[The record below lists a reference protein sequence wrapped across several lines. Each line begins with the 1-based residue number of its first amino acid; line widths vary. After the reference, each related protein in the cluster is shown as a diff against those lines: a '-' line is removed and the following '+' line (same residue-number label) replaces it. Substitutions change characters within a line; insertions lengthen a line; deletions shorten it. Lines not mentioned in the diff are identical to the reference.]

1 MPTGRHFV
9 AGEWI
14 ASSRPRSQPFRAHDP
29 ATGRELEPPFHDAA
43 PEHVDLAARSA
54 AAAFEEFSSLSALQ
68 RADLLRGIAAE
79 IEGLGD
85 ELLDRAQSETGLAA
99 ERLASER
106 GRTVGQLRL
115 FAEVVEE
122 GSWVEARIDRPLP
135 DRRPLPRADLRRM
148 LIPLGPVAVFGA
160 SNFPLAFSVAGG
172 DTAAALAAGCPVVV
186 KAHPGHPGTS
196 ELVGRAVERALR
208 ARSIPPT
215 SFALLQG
222 TSHAVGTELVRH
234 PAVSAVAFTGS
245 HAGGR
250 ALYDECARR
259 AEPIPV
265 YAEMGSSNPV
275 FLLPR
280 ALAERG
286 EEIARGLAA
295 SVTLGVGQFCTNPG
309 ITVLPQGAADFVDAL
324 RQALLSSPPGVM
336 VHSGI
341 RASYERAL
349 AEVVDLDGVE
359 LSARAPS
366 GGGPE
371 STEARAALLTVVDEV
386 FLRTPR
392 LAQEI
397 YGPAT
402 LVVQAR
408 ELDSMLALARG
419 LSGHLTATVHGTAED
434 LEEYAPLVR
443 LLSRKVGRV
452 LINGFPTGVE
462 VATAMQHG
470 GPYPATTDARATSVG
485 TASILR
491 FARPICFQNAP
502 EPLLPPE
509 LQASNP
515 RQIWRWVDGT
525 WTKAA
530 L

>member
-1 MPTGRHFV
+1 MPTARHFV

-14 ASSRPRSQPFRAHDP
+14 ASSRPDSEPFRALDP
-29 ATGRELEPPFHDAA
+29 ATGRQLEPPFRDAS

-54 AAAFEEFSSLSALQ
+54 ADAFEEFSSLSALQ

-85 ELLDRAQSETGLAA
+85 ELLDRARSETGLPA

-106 GRTVGQLRL
+106 GRTAGQLRL

-135 DRRPLPRADLRRM
+135 DRKPLPRADLRRM

-208 ARSIPPT
+208 ARSIPPS
-215 SFALLQG
+215 SFSLLQG
-222 TSHAVGTELVRH
+222 ASHAVGTELVRH

-245 HAGGR
+245 HTGGR

-259 AEPIPV
+259 PEPIPV

-286 EEIARGLAA
+286 AEIARGLAA

-309 ITVLPQGAADFVDAL
+309 ITVLPQGAADFIDAL

-336 VHSGI
+336 VHAGI

-349 AEVVDLDGVE
+349 TEVVDLDGVE
-359 LSARAPS
+359 LARARP

-371 STEARAALLTVVDEV
+371 GTEARAALLTVVDEV

-392 LAQEI
+392 LGQEI
-397 YGPAT
+397 YGPVT
-402 LVVQAR
+402 LVVQASG
-408 ELDSMLALARG
+408 LDSMLALARG

-443 LLSRKVGRV
+443 LLSWKVGRL

-502 EPLLPPE
+502 ESLLPPE
-509 LQASNP
+509 LQAANP
-515 RQIWRWVDGT
+515 RRIWRWVDGS